1 MITIELDKKSKR
13 IASDLRLFSTK
24 KVNRASRA
32 AINRTLTRARKIL
45 SVDARVRYVAKAGP
59 IKASLELKRADE
71 GNLSGS
77 VISTDRQ
84 LSLSAFQTTAYKRG
98 PVGVRIIRQGKGAK
112 MQRVPGMIKKD
123 WPSGY
128 SGVMMR
134 TSKNKYPLKTPGGPS
149 VPQMVG
155 KEEVLEMA
163 VPEITEYMNERF
175 LHEIKYRFS
184 GQK

>member
-77 VISTDRQ
+77 VISTGRQ

-98 PVGVRIIRQGKGAK
+98 PVGVRIMRHGKSV
-112 MQRVPGMIKKD
+112 RVPGMIKKE

-128 SGVMMR
+128 SGVMRR
-134 TSKNKYPLKTPGGPS
+134 TTKRRYPLKTPGGPS

-155 KEEVLEMA
+155 NEEVLDKA
-163 VPEITEYMNERF
+163 VPEISEYLNERF
-175 LHEIKYRFS
+175 LHEIKYRFG